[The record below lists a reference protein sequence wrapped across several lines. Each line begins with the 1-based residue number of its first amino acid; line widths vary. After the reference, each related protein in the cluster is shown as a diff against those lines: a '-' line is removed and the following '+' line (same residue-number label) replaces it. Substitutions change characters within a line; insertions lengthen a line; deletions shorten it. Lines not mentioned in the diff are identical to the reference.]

1 MSRMVEQAIPKV
13 SVVIPVYNAVDHL
26 DECLGSILDQTLG
39 RDLLEVVAV
48 DDGST
53 DGSGAALD
61 RWAAEHPQVTVVHQ
75 PNSGAPG
82 GPRNRAIA
90 LARGEFLFFAD
101 PDDHLGPDALRRM
114 VDAAERDGSDVVL
127 GRIRGVGRSAARI
140 PFETGVTTGDVRT
153 TRAVWS
159 LTAHKLY
166 RRSLVAEHGL
176 RFAEGVRLAEE
187 QAFVVPAYFLA
198 RTISVVADYDCYYLV
213 QRDGFDHLTRQVVE
227 PEPFY
232 AQVRGAVETVL
243 AHTEPGADRDGLLL
257 RWVQEEL
264 LNRFR
269 GEFLD
274 WSDDLR
280 ERYAR
285 ESGAI
290 LAELVP
296 DSALTA
302 LPPLDRIRV
311 RLLREGRRTELEDLA
326 RLQQAGCPDHGAV
339 HRDGRGYL
347 VETRTALTLPSGA
360 YGPDRPRQSLLLR
373 RTGGGPEVELP
384 LPAEDGGLFTA
395 RVHVDPAALPAP
407 GSWRLLLR
415 LRLGTGTYDMPL
427 RPDGLGPAGRARPA
441 LTGGRPRATR
451 IRTDR
456 KGEALLDVLS
466 PRAAAGA
473 LRRRLF

>member
-1 MSRMVEQAIPKV
+1 MVEQAIPQV

-26 DECLGSILDQTLG
+26 DECLQSILDQTLG
-39 RDLLEVVAV
+39 RDRLEVVTV

-53 DGSGAALD
+53 DGSGEALD

-90 LARGEFLFFAD
+90 LARGEYLFFAD
-101 PDDHLGPDALRRM
+101 PDDHLDTDALRRM
-114 VDAAERDGSDVVL
+114 VAAAERDGSDVVL
-127 GRIRGVGRSAARI
+127 GRIRGVGRSAAHI
-140 PFETGVTTGDVRT
+140 PFETGVTVGDVHT

-159 LTAHKLY
+159 LTAHKLF
-166 RRSLVAEHGL
+166 RRSLVTEHGL

-198 RTISVVADYDCYYLV
+198 RAISVVADHDCYYLV
-213 QRDGFDHLTRQVVE
+213 QRDGFDHLTRQVVD

-243 AHTEPGADRDGLLL
+243 AHTRPGDAQDALLL

-274 WSDDLR
+274 WSEDLR
-280 ERYAR
+280 ARYAR
-285 ESGAI
+285 ESGAV
-290 LAELVP
+290 LTDLVP
-296 DSALTA
+296 DSVLTA

-311 RLLREGRRTELEDLA
+311 RLLREGRLADLETLA
-326 RLQQAGCPDHGAV
+326 RLQQAGCPDHAAV
-339 HRDGRGYL
+339 HRDGRGYR
-347 VETRTALTLPSGA
+347 VETRTAFTLPPGA
-360 YGPDRPRQSLLLR
+360 FGPDEPRQSLLLR

-384 LPAEDGGLFTA
+384 LPAADGALFTA
-395 RVHVDPAALPAP
+395 GVRVDPAALPAP
-407 GSWRLLLR
+407 GSWQFLLR
-415 LRLGTGTYDMPL
+415 LRLGAGTYDMPL
-427 RPDGLGPAGRARPA
+427 RPADLGPAGRTRPVLA
-441 LTGGRPRATR
+441 GGRPRVTR

-473 LRRRLF
+473 LRRRLL

>member
-1 MSRMVEQAIPKV
+1 M
-13 SVVIPVYNAVDHL
+13 
-26 DECLGSILDQTLG
+26 
-39 RDLLEVVAV
+39 
-48 DDGST
+48 
-53 DGSGAALD
+53 
-61 RWAAEHPQVTVVHQ
+61 
-75 PNSGAPG
+75 
-82 GPRNRAIA
+82 
-90 LARGEFLFFAD
+90 
-101 PDDHLGPDALRRM
+101 
-114 VDAAERDGSDVVL
+114 
-127 GRIRGVGRSAARI
+127 
-140 PFETGVTTGDVRT
+140 
-153 TRAVWS
+153 WS

-198 RTISVVADYDCYYLV
+198 RAISVVADYDCYYLV

-311 RLLREGRRTELEDLA
+311 RLLREGAHRT
-326 RLQQAGCPDHGAV
+326 R
-339 HRDGRGYL
+339 
-347 VETRTALTLPSGA
+347 
-360 YGPDRPRQSLLLR
+360 RPRPPPAGRLPRPRRRPPRRPRLPRRDAHRADPAARRLRPRPAPAEPAAAAHRR
-373 RTGGGPEVELP
+373 RTGGRAPAARRGRRP
-384 LPAEDGGLFTA
+384 LHRPRPRRPGRPARPGQLAPPAAPAARDGHLRHAAAPRRPRPGRTGQARAGQRPTA
-395 RVHVDPAALPAP
+395 RHPDPHRPQGRGAARRPLAARGGRRTAP
-407 GSWRLLLR
+407 PTVLNACGRRRGPYRSAAA
-415 LRLGTGTYDMPL
+415 
-427 RPDGLGPAGRARPA
+427 PAGAARAR
-441 LTGGRPRATR
+441 RATCAR
-451 IRTDR
+451 GRGAPPR
-456 KGEALLDVLS
+456 SARG
-466 PRAAAGA
+466 RAA
-473 LRRRLF
+473 R

>member
-1 MSRMVEQAIPKV
+1 MVEQAIPQV

-26 DECLGSILDQTLG
+26 DECLRSVLDQTIG
-39 RDLLEVVAV
+39 RDRLEVVAV

-53 DGSGAALD
+53 DGSGEALD
-61 RWAAEHPQVTVVHQ
+61 RWAAEHPQIRVVHQ
-75 PNSGAPG
+75 ANSGAPG

-90 LARGEFLFFAD
+90 LARGEYLFFAD
-101 PDDHLGPDALRRM
+101 PDDHLGREALQRM
-114 VDAAERDGSDVVL
+114 VAAAERDGSDVVL
-127 GRIRGVGRSAARI
+127 GRIRGVGRSAAHI
-140 PFETGVTTGDVRT
+140 PFETGVTVGDVHT

-198 RTISVVADYDCYYLV
+198 RAISVVADYDCYYLV

-243 AHTEPGADRDGLLL
+243 AHTAPGAAQDALLL

-274 WSDDLR
+274 WSEDLR

-285 ESGAI
+285 ESGAV

-311 RLLREGRRTELEDLA
+311 RLLRDGLLAELETLA

-347 VETRTALTLPSGA
+347 VETRTALTLPPGT
-360 YGPDRPRQSLLLR
+360 YGPDEPQQSLLLR
-373 RTGGGPEVELP
+373 RTGGGAEVEQP
-384 LPAEDGGLFTA
+384 LPAADGSLFTG
-395 RVHVDPAALPAP
+395 RIHVDPAALPAP
-407 GSWRLLLR
+407 GSWQFLLR
-415 LRLGTGTYDMPL
+415 LRLGAGTYDMPL
-427 RPDGLGPAGRARPA
+427 RPADLGRAGRGRPVLA
-441 LTGGRPRATR
+441 GGRPRVTR

-473 LRRRLF
+473 LRRRLL